1 MAEPATRPTDTDVD
15 EFLGTIPHERR
26 RADARAV
33 AALMSD
39 VTGEQPVV
47 WGRNIV
53 GFGETSGAT
62 PWPRV
67 AFAPRKNELVL
78 YLSTALDDADF
89 EDLGPHRRGKACLY
103 VKRVDDLDQRRLRA
117 LVTRSVELAGD

>member
-15 EFLGTIPHERR
+15 EFLGAIPHEGR

-33 AALMSD
+33 AALMSE

-78 YLSTALDDADF
+78 YLSTALDEADF

-103 VKRVDDLDQRRLRA
+103 VKRVDDLDQGRLRA

>member
-15 EFLGTIPHERR
+15 EFFDAVSHEGR

-33 AALMSD
+33 AALMSE

-53 GFGETSGAT
+53 GFGETNGAT

-89 EDLGPHRRGKACLY
+89 KDLGPHRRGKACLY
-103 VKRVDDLDQRRLRA
+103 VKRVDDLDPDRLRA
-117 LVTRSVELAGD
+117 LVVRSVELSDG

>member
-1 MAEPATRPTDTDVD
+1 MD
-15 EFLGTIPHERR
+15 EFLAALPHEGR

-33 AALMSD
+33 TALLSE
-39 VTGEQPVV
+39 VTGEEPVV

-53 GFGETSGAT
+53 GFGETTGAT
-62 PWPRV
+62 PWPRI

-89 EDLGPHRRGKACLY
+89 EGLGPHRRGKACLY
-103 VKRVDDLDQRRLRA
+103 VKRVDDLDQARLRA
-117 LVTRSVELAGD
+117 LVLRSLDLAGG